1 MDVLERLKSQHAT
14 RLITPAQRQALLQQ
28 QQLQQQQQQQESQG
42 GGGGAAVSGHSGIDT
57 SVFCNE
63 IEFEVFIEV
72 LYIYKTC

>member
-42 GGGGAAVSGHSGIDT
+42 GGGAAVSGHSGIDT
-57 SVFCNE
+57 SVF
-63 IEFEVFIEV
+63 ILV
-72 LYIYKTC
+72 LNNF